1 MQTGTNGATSS
12 AKGSHQAH
20 KAIQRAANKTVA
32 VVDRV
37 SGAAHGAVDRVA
49 SMVGGRSG
57 QLDQS
62 RTQLTVAYRN
72 YVTSRPFVAV
82 GSALLAGFLFG
93 RLWKR

>member
-1 MQTGTNGATSS
+1 MQASTNGATA
-12 AKGSHQAH
+12 AKSSHQAH

-49 SMVGGRSG
+49 NMVGGRSG
-57 QLDQS
+57 QLQQS
-62 RTQLTVAYRN
+62 RTQLALAYRS

-82 GSALLAGFLFG
+82 GSALLAGYLLG
-93 RLWKR
+93 RLWDR